1 MKWLIGAVVALASL
15 TACAETSTLDKS
27 SAFKEL
33 SDGGC
38 STGQSQFIEEHISGQ
53 ITAFSK
59 ADWESAYSFA
69 SPGFRAA
76 IGLDQFIFIIGAQ
89 YPMLIN
95 NQSVQFSDCT
105 LLGDEITQIVSV
117 TSENEVFGLRYSL
130 SFDGEEL
137 GIESASPILAESQTT
152 I

>member
-1 MKWLIGAVVALASL
+1 MKWIVGLVVALTAL
-15 TACAETSTLDKS
+15 TACAQTATLDEF
-27 SAFKEL
+27 SAFQEL
-33 SDGGC
+33 SDGSC
-38 STGQSQFIEEHISGQ
+38 NSGQSQFIEEHISGQ
-53 ITAFSK
+53 IAAFSK

-76 IGLDQFIFIIGAQ
+76 IGIDQFIFIIGAQ

-95 NQSVQFSDCT
+95 SQSVQFSDCT

-117 TSENEVFGLRYSL
+117 TSENEIFGLRYSL
-130 SFDGEEL
+130 SFDGKEL
-137 GIESASPILAESQTT
+137 GIESASPILSESQTT

>member
-1 MKWLIGAVVALASL
+1 MKWLIGVVVALASL
-15 TACAETSTLDKS
+15 TACAETATLDES
-27 SAFKEL
+27 SAFQEL
-33 SDGGC
+33 VDGSC
-38 STGQSQFIEEHISGQ
+38 NSGQSQFIQEHISGQ

-130 SFDGEEL
+130 SFDGKEL
-137 GIESASPILAESQTT
+137 GIESASPILVESQTT